1 MSTWRRKA
9 IEAAPDLKASFEA
22 AENPMQAWIEIR
34 MYFER
39 LNPEEE
45 INKIKEIINYA
56 RWCVSEEAG
65 VLPNDTSTAA
75 CCAFYEHL
83 PKTPE
88 NWRYFKIWFT
98 PKEFESL
105 KGVFSYH
112 LTEEE
117 LNSLSSVFYGRMY
130 VQA

>member
-9 IEAAPDLKASFEA
+9 IEAVPDLKTTFETL
-22 AENPMQAWIEIR
+22 ESPMQAWIEIR

-39 LNPEEE
+39 LSPEEDNKK
-45 INKIKEIINYA
+45 INDILSYA

-65 VLPNDTSTAA
+65 KLPNDTSTAV

-83 PKTPE
+83 PEKPA
-88 NWRYFKIWFT
+88 NWNYFRKWFS

-112 LTEEE
+112 IKEED
-117 LNSLSSVFYGRMY
+117 LNNLSSVFYGRK
-130 VQA
+130 